1 MKPRVFIGSSV
12 ESLEIAYALQEN
24 LEFDAEVTV
33 WTQGIF
39 ELSKYTLDSLLD
51 VVDSSDFGIFIFSPD
66 DISIIRDKEKN
77 TVRDNVI
84 FELGLFVG
92 KLGKERAFIVMP
104 RSCEDNLALPTDLI
118 GITPALFDQDRQDG
132 NMKAA
137 LGPASSKINK
147 AIKKQGILK
156 VPEEVITKNMVEENA
171 INYSDGDIKAIL
183 ESWMGGRSE
192 RDNLSVIFYE
202 KIDKELN
209 IPEGSTKQYIKQIAS
224 RWKYVV
230 AEQGEHTILFKRE
243 PVQQRN
249 NNSSFVRLRNR

>member
-24 LEFDAEVTV
+24 LEFYAEVTV

-39 ELSKYTLDSLLD
+39 ELSKYNLDSLLD

-132 NMKAA
+132 NMQAA
-137 LGPASSKINK
+137 LGPAASQINK
-147 AIKKQGILK
+147 AIKKQETLQSLEKI
-156 VPEEVITKNMVEENA
+156 ITKTEIEEDTL
-171 INYSDGDIKAIL
+171 IYSEGDIKAIL
-183 ESWMGGRSE
+183 GSWFGSRSVSE
-192 RDNLSVIFYE
+192 NIEIIYYKR
-202 KIDKELN
+202 IDKELK
-209 IPEGSTKQYIKQIAS
+209 IPEGSTKKYIKEIAS
-224 RWKYVV
+224 RWKLVV
-230 AEQGEHTILFKRE
+230 GQEGDHTILFEKE
-243 PVQQRN
+243 PIRYQNTRRIY
-249 NNSSFVRLRNR
+249 S

>member
-12 ESLEIAYALQEN
+12 ESLEIAYELQEN
-24 LEFDAEVTV
+24 LEFYAEVTV

-132 NMKAA
+132 NMQAA

-147 AIKKQGILK
+147 AIKKQGTLQSLEKI
-156 VPEEVITKNMVEENA
+156 ITKTEIEEDTL
-171 INYSDGDIKAIL
+171 IYSEGDIKAIL
-183 ESWMGGRSE
+183 GSWFGSRSVSE
-192 RDNLSVIFYE
+192 NIEIIYYKR
-202 KIDKELN
+202 IDKELK
-209 IPEGSTKQYIKQIAS
+209 IPEGSTKKYIKEIAS
-224 RWKYVV
+224 RWKLVV
-230 AEQGEHTILFKRE
+230 GQEGDHTILFEKE
-243 PVQQRN
+243 PIRYQNTR
-249 NNSSFVRLRNR
+249 RIYG